1 MSEHNEQYDFDQRL
15 ADARVIYEGTH
26 GITMNKLSDIT
37 GFSKTSLGRQSR
49 ADGWRKI
56 VMTGVT
62 EEATAAVERF
72 RSFREWQAKV
82 SETVASPLLN
92 LPDEPTS
99 PEQPEGGEL
108 QTAADGKAMAVT
120 LREQV
125 LDRHRREWSAPRAMS
140 AEAIRM
146 RDSDPIK
153 AFERAKLAKITAET
167 LKLVQDG
174 ERKAIGLDTD
184 ETPMGHVAVIER
196 ISCV

>member
-1 MSEHNEQYDFDQRL
+1 MSDQNEQYDFDKRL

-37 GFSKTSLGRQSR
+37 GFSKTVLGRQSR
-49 ADGWRKI
+49 GEGWRKI

-72 RSFREWQAKV
+72 RSFREWQAKAA
-82 SETVASPLLN
+82 ETVASPLLS
-92 LPDEPTS
+92 S
-99 PEQPEGGEL
+99 PEEQVAPEQAQSGEV
-108 QTAADGKAMAVT
+108 QTASENKAMAATV
-120 LREQV
+120 REQV
-125 LDRHRREWSAPRAMS
+125 LDRHRREWSAPRALS
-140 AEAIRM
+140 AEAVRI
-146 RDSDPIK
+146 RDSDPVK

-184 ETPMGHVAVIER
+184 EMPKGHVVVIER
-196 ISCV
+196 D